1 MDWHAMNEH
10 RSDCANRASKFMTVL
25 VMSIIMSSLC
35 PSLVSA
41 LSTDRDQPVSIEA
54 DWAEADDLRGISVY
68 KGKVLITQGSLKI
81 SGDEVTM
88 YFDDGKAL
96 KRMVAVGRLARFQQ
110 KPDGK
115 AEAQR
120 AKANRIVYEIAKDT
134 MILTGNAQLA
144 QGADKINA
152 DRIVYDTLNAR
163 IKGESRPTSKSP
175 KASGNSSGR
184 VRITI
189 NPKKLC
195 KDGTRRTRCPE

>member
-1 MDWHAMNEH
+1 MNEQ
-10 RSDCANRASKFMTVL
+10 RAIRANWAIRVSKFMAL
-25 VMSIIMSSLC
+25 LIIMSSLC

-88 YFDDGKAL
+88 YFDDGNEL
-96 KRMVAVGRLARFQQ
+96 KRLVAVGRLARFQQ

-144 QGADKINA
+144 QGADKMNA
-152 DRIVYDTLNAR
+152 DRIIYDTLNAR
-163 IKGESRPTSKSP
+163 IKGETRPTSKSP

-195 KDGTRRTRCPE
+195 EDGTRRTRCPE

>member
-1 MDWHAMNEH
+1 MDWEMDGHAMNEQ
-10 RSDCANRASKFMTVL
+10 RLMRLGKLLALFIAL
-25 VMSIIMSSLC
+25 GSLC
-35 PSLVSA
+35 PSIASA

-54 DWAEADDLRGISVY
+54 DWAEADDRRGISVY
-68 KGKVLITQGSLKI
+68 KGKVLIVQGSLKI

-88 YFDDGKAL
+88 YFDDENEL
-96 KRMVAVGRLARFQQ
+96 KRLVAVGRLARFQQ

-120 AKANRIVYEIAKDT
+120 AKANRIVYEVTKDT

-163 IKGESRPTSKSP
+163 IKGESKAASKSS
-175 KASGNSSGR
+175 KSTGGSSGR